1 MGRRSRTAARIAA
14 VVAVTGGLLPAGAS
28 AARSVRVGGVE
39 HAALAR
45 RSPAVSPRLRLR
57 VRVALKPR
65 SAAALAAYARAVSTP
80 GTADYRHFLTPKGF
94 RRRFGASATQVSR
107 VRASLRARGLRPGPA
122 SAGGLSIPVRATAV
136 QLERAFSLSLRR
148 VVSHGRRALASTAAP
163 ALDAQV
169 AGTVQSIVGLDTTA
183 ARRPELVRPT
193 RDGARLTRSD
203 ARRARA
209 RPHVVTGGPQPC
221 VAAAATAPVDHAYT
235 VDQIASAY
243 GFSELYAAGDT
254 GAGTTIALY
263 ELEPDDLADI
273 AAFQACY
280 GTHASVSYVTVD
292 GGAGRGAGGGE
303 AALDIENTIGLVPGA
318 KVLVYQGPNSNS
330 GAPGSGPYD
339 IFSSIINQDRAQ
351 VVSVSWGECE
361 ASLGASDAAAENT
374 LFEQATV
381 QGQSIVAAAGDS
393 GAQDCDLPGAVP
405 RTHTAVDDPASQPY
419 VTGVGG
425 TSLTAL
431 GPPPTETVWNNSGT
445 AAGGALSAGA
455 GGGGVSSLWPMPA
468 VQKHAAAVL
477 GVIEPNSAGR
487 GCGHA
492 SGNCREVPDVAADAD
507 PNTGYQIYW
516 NGLGEVIGQPAG
528 WQGIGGTSGAAPVW
542 AALLALADSASACA
556 DSPLGF
562 ASPPLYR
569 AAGAAYTA
577 DFHDVVTGDND
588 FADTNGGQFVAGAG
602 YDLASGLGSPD
613 AAALVGT
620 LCADTLQLPQVNTQ
634 ISAQHAA
641 VAIRV
646 RGSNISGAAIRYSAR
661 GLPPGLKLNTATGLI
676 SGRPTRRGDFTVQ
689 VDGHDATHSRATTS
703 FQWTVAPPLRISRVS
718 LATRGRHTPQL
729 ALTVMAPAGAPL
741 IRTVALAVPAGLRLR
756 STGAV
761 SLATDPGPLTYE
773 DSIHSQTLTISLDK
787 PATLCTVTISAP
799 SLSGAPRR
807 RPRTSSQP
815 APAITVSVGDV
826 NRGDSRL
833 TATLR

>member
-1 MGRRSRTAARIAA
+1 
-14 VVAVTGGLLPAGAS
+14 VAGGLLPVSAS
-28 AARSVRVGGVE
+28 AAHSVRVGGVE

-45 RSPAVSPRLRLR
+45 QAPAVSPRLRLR

-65 SAAALAAYARAVSTP
+65 SPAALAAYAQAVSTP
-80 GTADYRHFLTPKGF
+80 GSDDYRHFLTPKQF
-94 RRRFGASATQVSR
+94 RRRFGATAAQVSR
-107 VRASLRARGLRPGPA
+107 VRASLRARGLHPGPA
-122 SAGGLSIPVRATAV
+122 SAGGLSIPVTATAA
-136 QLERAFSLSLRR
+136 QLDRAFSVSLRR
-148 VVSHGRRALASTAAP
+148 IVPHGRRAVASTAAP

-169 AGTVQSIVGLDTTA
+169 AGAVQSIVGLDTTA
-183 ARRPELVRPT
+183 ARRPQLVRPT
-193 RDGARLTRSD
+193 RNGARQTHSA

-221 VAAAATAPVDHAYT
+221 VAAAATAPIDNAYT

-243 GFSELYAAGDT
+243 GFSGLYAAGDT

-263 ELEPDDLADI
+263 ELEPNDPADI

-280 GTHASVSYVTVD
+280 GTHASVSDVTVD

-303 AALDIENTIGLVPGA
+303 AALDIENTIGLAPGA

-339 IFSSIINQDRAQ
+339 IFSSIVNQDRAQ

-393 GAQDCDLPGAVP
+393 GAQDCDLPGTVP

-425 TSLTAL
+425 TSLTTL
-431 GPPPTETVWNNSGT
+431 GPPPTETVWNNPGT
-445 AAGGALSAGA
+445 AAGGVLSAGA

-468 VQKHAAAVL
+468 AQKRAAAVL
-477 GVIEPNSAGR
+477 GVIKPNSAGR
-487 GCGHA
+487 VCGRA

-516 NGLGEVIGQPAG
+516 NGSGTVIGQPAG

-542 AALLALADSASACA
+542 AALLALADSAPGCA

-562 ASPPLYR
+562 ASAPLYR
-569 AAGAAYTA
+569 AADAAYTA

-588 FADTNGGQFVAGAG
+588 FADTNGGQFLAGAG

-613 AAALVGT
+613 ATPLVGT
-620 LCADTLQLPQVNTQ
+620 LCADALQLPRVNTQ

-661 GLPPGLKLNTATGLI
+661 GLPPGLKLNVATGLI

-689 VDGHDATHSRATTS
+689 VDGHDATRSTATTR
-703 FQWTVAPPLRISRVS
+703 FQWTVAPPLRISRAS
-718 LATRGRHTPQL
+718 LATHGRHAPQL
-729 ALTVMAPAGAPL
+729 AVTVVAPTGAPP
-741 IRTVALAVPAGLRLR
+741 IHTVALSVPAGLRLR
-756 STGAV
+756 STDAV
-761 SLATDPGPLTYE
+761 SLATYPGPLTYE
-773 DSIHSQTLTISLDK
+773 DSIHSGTLTVTLDK

-815 APAITVSVGDV
+815 APAITVRVGDD

-833 TATLR
+833 TAKLR

>member
-1 MGRRSRTAARIAA
+1 
-14 VVAVTGGLLPAGAS
+14 VAGGVLPVSAS

-45 RSPAVSPRLRLR
+45 QAPAVSPRLRLR

-65 SAAALAAYARAVSTP
+65 SAAALAAYAQAVSTP
-80 GTADYRHFLTPKGF
+80 GSADYRHFLTPKQF
-94 RRRFGASATQVSR
+94 RSRFGATTAQVSH
-107 VRASLRARGLRPGPA
+107 VRASLRARGLRPGPT
-122 SAGGLSIPVRATAV
+122 SVGRLSIPVTATAA

-148 VVSHGRRALASTAAP
+148 IVTHGRRAVAATAAP
-163 ALDAQV
+163 ALDAQ
-169 AGTVQSIVGLDTTA
+169 AAEAVQSIVGLDTTT
-183 ARRPELVRPT
+183 ARRPQLVRP
-193 RDGARLTRSD
+193 ARNGPRQARSA

-209 RPHVVTGGPQPC
+209 RPRVVTGGPQPC
-221 VAAAATAPVDHAYT
+221 VAAQATAPIDNAYT
-235 VDQIASAY
+235 ADQIASAY
-243 GFSELYAAGDT
+243 GFSGLYAAGDT

-263 ELEPDDLADI
+263 ELEPNDPADI

-280 GTHASVSYVTVD
+280 GTHASVSDVTVD

-303 AALDIENTIGLVPGA
+303 AALDIENTIGLAPGA
-318 KVLVYQGPNSNS
+318 NVLVYQGPNSNS

-361 ASLGASDAAAENT
+361 AALGASDAAAENT
-374 LFEQATV
+374 LFQQATV

-405 RTHTAVDDPASQPY
+405 RTPTAVDDPASQPY

-445 AAGGALSAGA
+445 AAGGALSAGT
-455 GGGGVSSLWPMPA
+455 GGGGVSSLWPMPSA
-468 VQKHAAAVL
+468 QQHAAAVL
-477 GVIEPNSAGR
+477 GVIKPNSAGR
-487 GCGHA
+487 ACGRS

-516 NGLGEVIGQPAG
+516 NGSGTAVGQPAG

-542 AALLALADSASACA
+542 AALLALADSAPGCA

-569 AAGAAYTA
+569 AANTAYTA
-577 DFHDVVTGDND
+577 DFHDVVTGNND
-588 FADTNGGQFVAGAG
+588 FAHTNGGQFLAGAG

-620 LCADTLQLPQVNTQ
+620 LCADALQLPRVSTQ

-641 VAIRV
+641 VAVRV
-646 RGSNISGAAIRYSAR
+646 HGSNISGAAIRYGAK
-661 GLPPGLKLNTATGLI
+661 GLPPGLTLNAATGVI
-676 SGRPTRRGDFTVQ
+676 SGRPTRRGDFTIQ
-689 VDGHDATHSRATTS
+689 VDGHDAARSTATTS
-703 FQWTVAPPLRISRVS
+703 FQWTVAPPLHISRAS
-718 LATRGRHTPQL
+718 LVTRGRHAPQL
-729 ALTVMAPAGAPL
+729 AVTVVAPTGSPL
-741 IRTVALAVPAGLRLR
+741 IRTVALSVPAGLRLR
-756 STGAV
+756 STSAV
-761 SLATDPGPLTYE
+761 SLATDPGPLSYE
-773 DSIHSQTLTISLDK
+773 DGIHRGTLTVSLDK
-787 PATLCTVTISAP
+787 PARLCQVIISAP

-807 RPRTSSQP
+807 RPRTSRQP
-815 APAITVSVGDV
+815 APSITVSVGDD

-833 TATLR
+833 TAKLR